1 MKFIVVIPAR
11 FESSRLPGKPLID
24 INGKTLL
31 ERQIIALQKNDIND
45 IVPSSHRSSDLD
57 GRKPNLVISLYADS
71 YTAISQ
77 TFNQW
82 YTSADTTDVSHWQKQ
97 IASSETILQANQLVE
112 YWLSQADLLVPLMP
126 NELRA
131 VAEGLVASV
140 KQCCSLTLAQFL
152 VFSRQ
157 KIKAHGHRSDG

>member
-1 MKFIVVIPAR
+1 ALSAWEQIAKSKTA
-11 FESSRLPGKPLID
+11 PLLIAPIKGAAICAGLD
-24 INGKTLL
+24 DKSDVL
-31 ERQIIALQKNDIND
+31 ERLIGFCALSYQGRNDIND

-140 KQCCSLTLAQFL
+140 KQTAAVERQEQLA
-152 VFSRQ
+152 
-157 KIKAHGHRSDG
+157 

>member
-1 MKFIVVIPAR
+1 M
-11 FESSRLPGKPLID
+11 
-24 INGKTLL
+24 
-31 ERQIIALQKNDIND
+31 
-45 IVPSSHRSSDLD
+45 
-57 GRKPNLVISLYADS
+57 ISLYADS

-140 KQCCSLTLAQFL
+140 KQTAAVERQEQLA
-152 VFSRQ
+152 
-157 KIKAHGHRSDG
+157 